1 MTSKPVRSMASAIS
15 PRLHWGA
22 APLLVLTMLSPL
34 AASLA
39 GQPLRRTHQFQFTP
53 VANPRPDS
61 LTPIHCPRFSILD
74 PRSFTSDPGSPSPDP
89 RPPDRWFARD
99 KVRHFG
105 SSAAIQLMGYGI
117 LTIVG
122 VHRTQALIGAA
133 LVTASAG
140 IGKEVWDGQG
150 HGTASAR
157 DLVWDG
163 LGLVAGSGLVRIADP
178 P

>member
-1 MTSKPVRSMASAIS
+1 MRSMVSAIS
-15 PRLHWGA
+15 RRLHWSA

-34 AASLA
+34 AASLSA
-39 GQPLRRTHQFQFTP
+39 QPLRRPHQFHVSP
-53 VANPRPDS
+53 VANLRPYS
-61 LTPIHCPRFSILD
+61 PTPIHCPRFSILD
-74 PRSFTSDPGSPSPDP
+74 PRLSTSDPHSPSPDP

-122 VHRTQALIGAA
+122 VHRTQALVGAA
-133 LVTASAG
+133 LVTTSAA
-140 IGKEVWDGQG
+140 IGKEVWDGRG

-163 LGLVAGSGLVRIADP
+163 LGLVAGSGLVRIVDP

>member
-1 MTSKPVRSMASAIS
+1 MSSKPARSMASAFS
-15 PRLHWGA
+15 LRGHWGT
-22 APLLVLTMLSPL
+22 APLLILTMLSPL
-34 AASLA
+34 AASLSA
-39 GQPLRRTHQFQFTP
+39 QPLRRSHQFQFSSI
-53 VANPRPDS
+53 ANLRPDS
-61 LTPIHCPRFSILD
+61 PTPIHCPKFSVLD
-74 PRSFTSDPGSPSPDP
+74 PRCLTPDPDP

-105 SSAAIQLMGYGI
+105 SSAAIQTMGYGI
-117 LTIVG
+117 LTVVG
-122 VHRTQALIGAA
+122 WHRTQALVGAA

-140 IGKEVWDGQG
+140 IGKEVWDGRG